1 MESTKETWKSIL
13 KETLGEMAGGAA
25 ALGSVEIA
33 AETPPDS
40 KLGDIGFPM
49 FPFARILRKAP
60 QAIAVE
66 VAARLAARGIPGAAE
81 AAGPYVNV
89 RLDRGAESSRVLAEV
104 EAEGAAYGSRSD
116 LAGQR
121 VVVEFSC
128 PNTNKPLHLGHLR
141 NNALGTS
148 VSRIL
153 EAAGAEMR
161 RVNLINDRGIHI
173 CKSMAAYERFG
184 EGRTPESEGVKSD
197 HFVGDYY
204 VRYDGWS
211 RDDPA
216 AEERARE
223 MLRLWEKGDP
233 AVTALWKLMNRWAIE
248 GIEVTYRRTGVSF
261 DKVYYES
268 ETYERGRAEV
278 LKGLERG
285 VFYRKDDGSVW
296 VDLESAGL
304 DQKVLL
310 RGDGTSLYVTQ
321 DIGTALLRHGDWPFD
336 RLVYVVASEQNYH
349 FQVLFKVLEMLG
361 HPWARN
367 LYHLSYGMVNLPE
380 GKMKS
385 REGTVVDADN
395 LLDELRELAKAEI
408 RDKGREG
415 EIEDIQG
422 TAEAIALGAVNYFL
436 VQYTPTT
443 NMVFNPAESISF
455 NGNTGPYLQYT
466 GARISSLMRK
476 AAGRP
481 AGRFRQELLTV
492 AEEWELIKAV
502 SAMPE
507 TLSLAARDLNPSVLA
522 AYLFELARTFNKY
535 YHDNSVLNNED
546 ADLVATRLRVSAAVG
561 AVLRRGLF
569 LLAVPFLERM

>member
-1 MESTKETWKSIL
+1 MESTKEIWKSIL
-13 KETLGEMAGGAA
+13 RETLTEMAGGSP
-25 ALGSVEIA
+25 LGGVEIA
-33 AETPPDS
+33 AETPPDP

-49 FPFARILRKAP
+49 FPFARVLRKAP
-60 QAIAVE
+60 QAIAAE
-66 VAARLAARGIPGAAE
+66 VASRLAARGVPGAAE

-89 RLDRGAESSRVLAEV
+89 RLDRGAESARVLDQV
-104 EAEGAAYGSRSD
+104 DAEGAAYGSCRD

-173 CKSMAAYERFG
+173 CKSMAAYEKFG

-211 RDDPA
+211 KEDPA
-216 AEERARE
+216 AEARARE

-233 AVTALWKLMNRWAIE
+233 AVTELWKRMNRWAIE
-248 GIEVTYRRTGVSF
+248 GIETTYRRTGVAF
-261 DKVYYES
+261 DQVYYES
-268 ETYERGRAEV
+268 QTYEHGRAEV
-278 LKGLERG
+278 LKGLEQG

-296 VDLESAGL
+296 VDLEAAGL

-321 DIGTALLRHGDWPFD
+321 DIGTALLRHRDWPFD
-336 RLVYVVASEQNYH
+336 RFVYVVASEQNYH
-349 FQVLFKVLEMLG
+349 FQVLFKVLAMLG
-361 HPWARN
+361 HPWAAN

-395 LLDELRELAKAEI
+395 LLDELRELATAEI
-408 RDKGREG
+408 RDKGREE
-415 EIEDIQG
+415 EIEDIDG
-422 TAEAIALGAVNYFL
+422 TAEAIALGAVSYFL
-436 VQYTPTT
+436 LQYTPTSS
-443 NMVFNPAESISF
+443 MVFNPAESISF

-476 AAGRP
+476 AAQRP
-481 AGRFRQELLTV
+481 PGRFRTDLLTV
-492 AEEWELIKAV
+492 AEEWELVKAIA
-502 SAMPE
+502 AMPE
-507 TLSLAARDLNPSVLA
+507 AVSQAARDYNPAVLA
-522 AYLFELARTFNKY
+522 TYLYDLARVFNKY

-546 ADLVATRLRVSAAVG
+546 ADLVATRLRICAG
-561 AVLRRGLF
+561 AGTVLRRGLHM
-569 LLAVPFLERM
+569 LAVPFLEKM